1 MSGSDIGPVETL
13 ARLAI
18 QSNRYRDDAEFRDAV
33 DAVIGQP
40 IYDAAPDLKQAL
52 EVLYE
57 EATNFSVSGVYF
69 DEKCMG
75 HKGPNLALAALAKAN
90 GND

>member
-1 MSGSDIGPVETL
+1 MSGNDIGPVETL
-13 ARLAI
+13 ARLAL
-18 QSNRYRDDAEFRDAV
+18 QSGVYHSDMDFRDAV
-33 DAVIGQP
+33 DAVLGNP
-40 IYDAAPDLKQAL
+40 VYDAAPDLKHAL